1 MERRGM
7 DRKKA
12 EAMIEGLYSDPEAQ
26 YAHVIELDAAEIT
39 RWWQLRAIRETES
52 MCAS

>member
-1 MERRGM
+1 M

-12 EAMIEGLYSDPEAQ
+12 EAMIEGLYSDPGAQ

-39 RWWQLRAIRETES
+39 PMVATPGDPGNGNTS
-52 MCAS
+52 VS

>member
-26 YAHVIELDAAEIT
+26 
-39 RWWQLRAIRETES
+39 LRT
-52 MCAS
+52 